1 MACDGSSEPNIETAV
16 VATVPP
22 VKIVETVVIV
32 PPESVKSAV
41 VASVPVKIATS
52 VASEATESEKPTV
65 VPVPSKIV
73 KAIAKASPEPFTP
86 TPLFPTTISKS
97 TTKSS
102 PTPMPTTNLLLSAQR
117 QLEWPTD
124 VGTSHFGA
132 LGNELDGFAG
142 AWVRPL
148 PGRFIWGLMEPS
160 EGDYLWKASDN
171 WVRKWQEDRLGVLVM
186 IWPFAQWDQNI
197 CHAEDP
203 PVENPRV
210 FPQYDSNLLLRMYP
224 PCKPQSYSSWLSKVV
239 ERYDGD
245 GFDDMPG
252 LKYPIRHWE
261 IGNEPDMQSPRHTL
275 FQGDSEA
282 YLNLL

>member
-1 MACDGSSEPNIETAV
+1 MKNKEVLYKFLLLLLPTTTLIFLVACDGSSEPNIETAV

-52 VASEATESEKPTV
+52 VASEATESEKPNV

-132 LGNELDGFAG
+132 LGNELDEFAG

-148 PGRFIWGLMEPS
+148 PGRFIWGLM
-160 EGDYLWKASDN
+160 
-171 WVRKWQEDRLGVLVM
+171 
-186 IWPFAQWDQNI
+186 
-197 CHAEDP
+197 
-203 PVENPRV
+203 
-210 FPQYDSNLLLRMYP
+210 
-224 PCKPQSYSSWLSKVV
+224 
-239 ERYDGD
+239 
-245 GFDDMPG
+245 
-252 LKYPIRHWE
+252 
-261 IGNEPDMQSPRHTL
+261 
-275 FQGDSEA
+275 
-282 YLNLL
+282 